1 MSELVYTSSSMLKMV
16 FRSGER
22 SLSRQ
27 EVESRLQ
34 NTYST
39 SLMKMNVLPE
49 RVIEEAMADEQ
60 SPFHIGGSH
69 AVIEMETTVRDHIAE
84 ELVRYLLENKGPLT
98 TDQCLKKLRRH
109 NVVSYSYA
117 QNKLPLY
124 KDPRFVQFHG
134 SDLWYLSRWHIA
146 NDRLYS
152 VLVEKGLK
160 QIPLSQLYIILEHEL
175 GMSRREY
182 AFAPEGDSR
191 FKVIDGLVLV
201 AYGEQLPELEQSP
214 VQLNEE
220 ENQTEQSNLGKEE
233 VAVTMANELKT
244 ASVLEDVL
252 RNVQDSTEKL
262 EQRIR
267 EMEEE
272 VLEHFKEN
280 DMTAIS
286 KLVEEKEKGE
296 SIVAAL
302 SKVAE
307 LVNQ

>member
-1 MSELVYTSSSMLKMV
+1 
-16 FRSGER
+16 
-22 SLSRQ
+22 
-27 EVESRLQ
+27 
-34 NTYST
+34 
-39 SLMKMNVLPE
+39 
-49 RVIEEAMADEQ
+49 
-60 SPFHIGGSH
+60 
-69 AVIEMETTVRDHIAE
+69 
-84 ELVRYLLENKGPLT
+84 
-98 TDQCLKKLRRH
+98 
-109 NVVSYSYA
+109 
-117 QNKLPLY
+117 
-124 KDPRFVQFHG
+124 
-134 SDLWYLSRWHIA
+134 
-146 NDRLYS
+146 
-152 VLVEKGLK
+152 
-160 QIPLSQLYIILEHEL
+160 
-175 GMSRREY
+175 MSRREY

>member
-27 EVESRLQ
+27 EVENRLQ

-39 SLMKMNVLPE
+39 SLMKMNVLPG
-49 RVIEEAMADEQ
+49 RVIEEAMAGEQ

-69 AVIEMETTVRDHIAE
+69 AVIEMETAVRDHIAE

-98 TDQCLKKLRRH
+98 TEQCLKKLRRH

-146 NDRLYS
+146 NDRMYS

-175 GMSRREY
+175 SMSRREY

-201 AYGEQLPELEQSP
+201 AYEEQLPELKQSP

-286 KLVEEKEKGE
+286 KLVQEKEKGE

>member
-1 MSELVYTSSSMLKMV
+1 M
-16 FRSGER
+16 
-22 SLSRQ
+22 
-27 EVESRLQ
+27 
-34 NTYST
+34 
-39 SLMKMNVLPE
+39 
-49 RVIEEAMADEQ
+49 
-60 SPFHIGGSH
+60 
-69 AVIEMETTVRDHIAE
+69 
-84 ELVRYLLENKGPLT
+84 
-98 TDQCLKKLRRH
+98 
-109 NVVSYSYA
+109 
-117 QNKLPLY
+117 
-124 KDPRFVQFHG
+124 
-134 SDLWYLSRWHIA
+134 
-146 NDRLYS
+146 
-152 VLVEKGLK
+152 
-160 QIPLSQLYIILEHEL
+160 
-175 GMSRREY
+175 
-182 AFAPEGDSR
+182 
-191 FKVIDGLVLV
+191 IDGLVLV

>member
-109 NVVSYSYA
+109 NVVPIVTHRTSY
-117 QNKLPLY
+117 P
-124 KDPRFVQFHG
+124 
-134 SDLWYLSRWHIA
+134 
-146 NDRLYS
+146 
-152 VLVEKGLK
+152 
-160 QIPLSQLYIILEHEL
+160 
-175 GMSRREY
+175 
-182 AFAPEGDSR
+182 
-191 FKVIDGLVLV
+191 
-201 AYGEQLPELEQSP
+201 
-214 VQLNEE
+214 
-220 ENQTEQSNLGKEE
+220 
-233 VAVTMANELKT
+233 
-244 ASVLEDVL
+244 
-252 RNVQDSTEKL
+252 STK
-262 EQRIR
+262 IR
-267 EMEEE
+267 
-272 VLEHFKEN
+272 
-280 DMTAIS
+280 
-286 KLVEEKEKGE
+286 
-296 SIVAAL
+296 AL
-302 SKVAE
+302 SNSMVLIFGTYPDGTLRMTGCIRFWWKKDLSKYRYHSCTLFWNTNLVCPAE
-307 LVNQ
+307 NMHSPLRGIRGLR